1 MTIQACAFSTSL
13 GWLILGESGKGL
25 CFLRFFGPEEPS
37 RSEVIGAATEE
48 YPNVS
53 VDPDSRSELL
63 EKAKD
68 CLLAHIDDGR
78 PIPDLPID
86 LPKGSAFEHSVWDAI
101 ARIPF
106 GKTRTYLELARD
118 AGNPRAARAAG
129 GACGRNPL
137 PVFVPCHRVVR
148 SGGALG
154 GFAGGLDL
162 KRSLLGIESRAQS

>member
-63 EKAKD
+63 ERAKN
-68 CLLAHIDDGR
+68 CLLAYIDQGL

-86 LPKGSAFEHSVWDAI
+86 LPNWRGMPEIRARPVRPAGHAAGTRCRFSSHVTGWSAREEHS
-101 ARIPF
+101 
-106 GKTRTYLELARD
+106 
-118 AGNPRAARAAG
+118 AA
-129 GACGRNPL
+129 
-137 PVFVPCHRVVR
+137 
-148 SGGALG
+148 
-154 GFAGGLDL
+154 
-162 KRSLLGIESRAQS
+162 SRAGSI